1 MIIPFKYTVTDSVY
15 KFMLENIK
23 GKLDKKIDGYFDDM
37 DAGQLYNRS
46 LYMVCR
52 MHQQQTKDKNNS
64 YTLYDPVVVVAKN
77 QTQAMEIYK
86 EATSLNDS
94 TILAELEERCSNIKV
109 EAYE

>member
-1 MIIPFKYTVTDSVY
+1 M
-15 KFMLENIK
+15 
-23 GKLDKKIDGYFDDM
+23 
-37 DAGQLYNRS
+37 
-46 LYMVCR
+46 
-52 MHQQQTKDKNNS
+52 DKNNS

-77 QTQAMEIYK
+77 QPRAMEIYK